1 MELITFIIWLC
12 VIGLIVGAVARLLV
26 PGRQA
31 MGLVG
36 TALAGI
42 AGSFVSGVIFWAL
55 ADKPGKHPTL
65 GFVLAVICAA
75 VIVYFVTGP
84 RRGVLGRRGGLAGPR
99 RRWL

>member
-12 VIGLIVGAVARLLV
+12 VIGLIIGAIARLLV

-42 AGSFVSGVIFWAL
+42 AGSFVAGVIFWAL
-55 ADKPGKHPTL
+55 ADKPSKHPTL

-75 VIVYFVTGP
+75 AIVYFVAGP
-84 RRGVLGRRGGLAGPR
+84 RRGVFGGRSMLGTR

>member
-1 MELITFIIWLC
+1 MELITFILWLC
-12 VIGLIVGAVARLLV
+12 LIGLIVGAIARLLV

-31 MGLVG
+31 MGLMG

-42 AGSFVSGVIFWAL
+42 AGSFVAGVLFWAL
-55 ADKPGKHPTL
+55 ADKPAKDPLL

-75 VIVYFVTGP
+75 AIVYFMAGP
-84 RRGVLGRRGGLAGPR
+84 RRGLIGRGRPMGTR